1 MNKKAA
7 WLMTALITLCVT
19 VALVTMD
26 KDVFA
31 HCDTLDGPVVG
42 DARLALEKGDVTG
55 LLKWV
60 RKERERETFRLTIF
74 Y

>member
-1 MNKKAA
+1 M
-7 WLMTALITLCVT
+7 
-19 VALVTMD
+19 VAETD
-26 KDVFA
+26 KDAFA

-60 RKERERETFRLTIF
+60 RKEREQETFRLTILDPSTLLRTYALLQF
-74 Y
+74 IIDP